1 VPKPKILIFMIL
13 LIIAKIRCPLTIQ
26 ILDGIGTNIQAKNQI
41 SPGKALRAEMILFPI
56 RLSGKVLASV
66 F

>member
-1 VPKPKILIFMIL
+1 MIL

-26 ILDGIGTNIQAKNQI
+26 ILDGIGTNIQAKNQT
-41 SPGKALRAEMILFPI
+41 SPGKILMAGMMLFPI

-66 F
+66 S

>member
-1 VPKPKILIFMIL
+1 MIL

-56 RLSGKVLASV
+56 RLSRKVLASV
-66 F
+66 S